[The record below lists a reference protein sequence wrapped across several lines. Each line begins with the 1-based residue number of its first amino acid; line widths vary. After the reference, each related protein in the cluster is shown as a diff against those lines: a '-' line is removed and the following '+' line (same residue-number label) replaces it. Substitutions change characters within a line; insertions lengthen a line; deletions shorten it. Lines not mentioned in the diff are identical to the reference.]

1 MWLKKFYVDVDSVDY
16 DDLDSYDDDYADDD
30 KYRRTG
36 SIRRLFNRDYYKL
49 KRTDYGFGGR
59 RNNYI
64 EYTSRGDRYEN
75 LSPEKYLDMIRPY
88 LKDLIN
94 YHKPTTRLSNE
105 ENNSDTNETTNSD
118 DERGEWKIQ
127 LVMQNNCISIKSF
140 EDTRTVYSAS
150 KPVEVFV
157 GSNTDDA
164 TDALFDTVLQR
175 FQKAIE
181 TSNDNGSGFT
191 NEYIALLYYNFQK
204 IDIQRAESYISRL
217 IRN

>member
-49 KRTDYGFGGR
+49 IRTDYGFGGR

-64 EYTSRGDRYEN
+64 EYTSGGDRYEN
-75 LSPEKYLDMIRPY
+75 VSPGKYLDMIRPY
-88 LKDLIN
+88 LRDLIN
-94 YHKPTTRLSNE
+94 YLKPTMRLSNE
-105 ENNSDTNETTNSD
+105 ENNKDFNETNNSD

-127 LVMQNNCISIKSF
+127 LVMKNNCISSKNF

-150 KPVEVFV
+150 KPVKVFM

-164 TDALFDTVLQR
+164 IDTLFDTLLQR
-175 FQKAIE
+175 FRKAIE
-181 TSNDNGSGFT
+181 TSNDSGSGFIHK
-191 NEYIALLYYNFQK
+191 NVALLYYYF
-204 IDIQRAESYISRL
+204 
-217 IRN
+217 

>member
-1 MWLKKFYVDVDSVDY
+1 
-16 DDLDSYDDDYADDD
+16 
-30 KYRRTG
+30 
-36 SIRRLFNRDYYKL
+36 
-49 KRTDYGFGGR
+49 
-59 RNNYI
+59 
-64 EYTSRGDRYEN
+64 
-75 LSPEKYLDMIRPY
+75 MIRPY

-204 IDIQRAESYISRL
+204 IDIQRAESYIKSPDWLVNKGATINR
-217 IRN
+217 RNENDNKCFQYAITIALNYNKIKKYIFAKNREVKMG